1 MTRNQPATTQLP
13 PAAPTPPA
21 APGAPTIVTG
31 SGAATVAI
39 PTRPMTEAD
48 VEALRARGGELSRQ
62 LRSAQ
67 GRRDD
72 LARQLRSAQ
81 DGVSRTG
88 IEQRMQVLDA
98 RLSQIES
105 DIAANGRQ
113 LAAAPPALL
122 AQSSSDAPSSNRT
135 GPFSSGQLTGIS
147 IVFTLAVLA
156 PIAMSI
162 ARAIFKRSSTPKP
175 SPQILESSA
184 RIERMEQAIDA
195 IAVEIER
202 ISEGQRFVT
211 QTLAK
216 RTEVPVLREGE
227 APV

>member
-1 MTRNQPATTQLP
+1 MTQ
-13 PAAPTPPA
+13 
-21 APGAPTIVTG
+21 
-31 SGAATVAI
+31 
-39 PTRPMTEAD
+39 AD
-48 VEALRARGGELSRQ
+48 VDALRARGRELSNQ

-72 LARQLRSAQ
+72 AARQLRSAQ

-88 IEQRMQVLDA
+88 IEQRMQVLDG
-98 RLSQIES
+98 RLAQLET
-105 DIAANGRQ
+105 DIAANGQR
-113 LAAAPPALL
+113 LAMAPAALL
-122 AQSSSDAPSSNRT
+122 ANSSEGTPSRNDRT
-135 GPFSSGQLTGIS
+135 GPFSSGQLTAIS
-147 IVFTLAVLA
+147 IVMTLAVFM
-156 PIAMSI
+156 PIALAT
-162 ARAIFKRSSTPKP
+162 ARALFKRSSVPKP

-216 RTEVPVLREGE
+216 RTETPVLREGE
-227 APV
+227 KVAEPLRAAMP

>member
-1 MTRNQPATTQLP
+1 MTQ
-13 PAAPTPPA
+13 
-21 APGAPTIVTG
+21 
-31 SGAATVAI
+31 
-39 PTRPMTEAD
+39 AD
-48 VEALRARGGELSRQ
+48 VDAFRARGRELSNQ

-72 LARQLRSAQ
+72 LARQLRSSQ
-81 DGVSRTG
+81 NGVSRTG
-88 IEQRMQVLDA
+88 IEQRMQVLDS

-105 DIAANGRQ
+105 DIAANGQR
-113 LAAAPPALL
+113 LAAAPAGLL
-122 AQSSSDAPSSNRT
+122 QNSTSEGTPPPRERF
-135 GPFSSGQLTGIS
+135 GPFNSGQLTGVS
-147 IVFTLAVLA
+147 IVFTLAVLMPMA
-156 PIAMSI
+156 IAI
-162 ARAIFKRSSTPKP
+162 ARSIFKRSTVAKP

-216 RTEVPVLREGE
+216 RGEVPVLREGGQVAE
-227 APV
+227 PLKAAGQ

>member
-1 MTRNQPATTQLP
+1 M
-13 PAAPTPPA
+13 
-21 APGAPTIVTG
+21 V
-31 SGAATVAI
+31 SI
-39 PTRPMTEAD
+39 PTRPMTQAD
-48 VEALRARGGELSRQ
+48 VDALRARGRELSNQ

-72 LARQLRSAQ
+72 LAKQLRSAQ
-81 DGVSRTG
+81 DGVSSTG
-88 IEQRMQVLDA
+88 IEQRLQVLDA
-98 RLSQIES
+98 RLAQIEN

-113 LAAAPPALL
+113 LAAAPPAMLQ
-122 AQSSSDAPSSNRT
+122 QSTSDAPAGNNGR
-135 GPFSSGQLTGIS
+135 PFSSGQLTAIS
-147 IVFTLAVLA
+147 IVMTLAVFM
-156 PIAMSI
+156 PIAMAT
-162 ARAIFKRSSTPKP
+162 ARAILKRSTVQKP